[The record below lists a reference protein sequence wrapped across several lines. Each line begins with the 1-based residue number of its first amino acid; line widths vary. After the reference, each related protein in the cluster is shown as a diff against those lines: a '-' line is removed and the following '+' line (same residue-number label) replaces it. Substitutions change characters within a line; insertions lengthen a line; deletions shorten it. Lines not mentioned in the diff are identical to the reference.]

1 MLDQK
6 KHRKILFEII
16 KDIYNSPI
24 AAWLGFKGGTML
36 YFFYGLDRFSVD
48 LDFDLLNADRTPE
61 VFAEV
66 KKILKKYGTIEDA
79 MDKNFTLLFE
89 LRYEAGQQSVKVE
102 INKRVTKA
110 DSYET
115 KNFYGTEVKVLSI
128 ADSFAHKLIAAMNRK
143 AVANRDFYD
152 IWFLFKKGFV
162 PNESV
167 IQEISGKNSREYC
180 ADLAIFIEN
189 NFSKSNPLAGLG
201 ELVDE
206 KQKSWIKKFL
216 KRELQAQVD
225 FFIEN

>member
-16 KDIYNSPI
+16 KEIYDSPI

-48 LDFDLLNADRTPE
+48 LDFDLLNAERTPE

-66 KKILKKYGTIEDA
+66 KNILKKYGTIEDA
-79 MDKNFTLLFE
+79 MNKNFTLLFE
-89 LRYEAGQQSVKVE
+89 LRYETGQQSVKIE
-102 INKRVTKA
+102 INKRITKTN
-110 DSYET
+110 SYET
-115 KNFYGTEVKVLSI
+115 RNFYGTEVKVLLI

-152 IWFLFKKGFV
+152 IWFLFKRGFI
-162 PNESV
+162 PNEKV

-180 ADLAIFIEN
+180 ADLAIFIEK

-206 KQKSWIKKFL
+206 KQKSWIKEFL
-216 KRELQAQVD
+216 KRELRAQIN
-225 FFIEN
+225 FFIKN